1 MAIDA
6 SEFMVN
12 IVKNILCVG
21 EINEKKIGMGNGD
34 DRNPFNDLE
43 CNWIAKTQGKEI
55 QENEP
60 LYLDGGGQ

>member
-21 EINEKKIGMGNGD
+21 GINEKKTGLGSGNSS
-34 DRNPFNDLE
+34 NPFNDLE